1 VVDDAVGRVVEPE
14 PERLAATL
22 DALAADRGTLGAMGE
37 RARERA
43 RGYDWSRIAAEYESL
58 FEELSSR

>member
-1 VVDDAVGRVVEPE
+1 VVDDAVGRVVDPK

-22 DALAADRGTLGAMGE
+22 DALAADRGALGTMGQ

-43 RGYDWSRIAAEYESL
+43 RGYDWSRVAGEYESL
-58 FEELSSR
+58 FEELAGR